1 MNPRAGRRASVFPR
15 RPNCRDRGAF
25 RDIRG
30 FLLPCRFQ
38 ILVISIASSVGALA
52 WSMVLLYIIQLLAS
66 IFIAQVSHDF
76 QMDEDASLETRSF
89 VFRYFG
95 NRTSAMLTMF
105 EMSLAP
111 GAGGEDRSSADP
123 RSESVVLLLPLRLLL
138 GRDLR
143 DRARDL
149 DDLSERDL
157 AGSCG

>member
-1 MNPRAGRRASVFPR
+1 MYV
-15 RPNCRDRGAF
+15 CMYV
-25 RDIRG
+25 
-30 FLLPCRFQ
+30 C
-38 ILVISIASSVGALA
+38 VYVGALA

-123 RSESVVLLLPLRLLL
+123 RRESVVLLLPLRLLL

-143 DRARDL
+143 
-149 DDLSERDL
+149 LSQNL
-157 AGSCG
+157 